1 MSLQTLHPR
10 PRPQAT
16 TMLPKH
22 FDLKLILKI
31 NYRQLL
37 GFLRFFIHSNV
48 VSSDFKKFQ
57 TRVLQVY
64 QSSQLRNAFELKY
77 QAEGKMILLCWVSKS
92 FG

>member
-10 PRPQAT
+10 LRPQAT

-22 FDLKLILKI
+22 FDLKLILMI

-48 VSSDFKKFQ
+48 ASSDFKRSQ
-57 TRVLQVY
+57 TGVLQVY
-64 QSSQLRNAFELKY
+64 QSSQPLNASELKY
-77 QAEGKMILLCWVSKS
+77 QVEGKMILLCWVSKS